1 MRRLIY
7 FALFLAFVLH
17 NDLWYW
23 DDPTFVLGLPIGLL
37 YHILFCAG
45 VALILG
51 LLTGYAWPRVSE
63 K

>member
-7 FALFLAFVLH
+7 VALLLAFVLR

-23 DDPTFVLGLPIGLL
+23 DDPSFVFGLPIGLL
-37 YHILFCAG
+37 YHILFCVA

-51 LLTGYAWPRVSE
+51 LLVRYGWPKAFE
-63 K
+63 E